1 MKKAYFLLQ
10 FTIVLFLLLLSFQT
24 YLATALSSVNET
36 DKLALLA
43 IKGRITQDIHGIMN
57 SWNESLHFCDWMGV
71 TCSRRRKGRVTLL
84 SLERRG
90 LIGSIPPQIG
100 NLSFLRGI
108 NLAENIF
115 QGKIPQEIGHLSR
128 LRFLNLSNNALQGE
142 IPGNLS
148 FCSNLEVLNVSHNM
162 LVGKIPNSWETLG
175 MKRLNTLF
183 LNSNELTGTIPKWL
197 GNASSLVQLS
207 LRRNKLHGSI
217 PGELEKLLN
226 LSILGVGENNLSGVI
241 PLAIYNLSSLIFLS
255 LVVNQL
261 LHGQIPNDIGLT
273 LPNLQRI
280 FCGSNYFTGRLPISL
295 SNASQLK
302 EIGFEFN
309 NFSGPVPPNL
319 GRLNA
324 LEWLTLEGNQLEN
337 MEGDD
342 FSFLASLTNCSKLSV
357 LDFGP
362 NHFKG
367 HLPTSI
373 ANLSSRLHFLSIEN
387 NQISGRLPDGIG
399 NLIGLTSLSFYEN
412 FLTGEI
418 PNSIGRLKK
427 LYRLGSSNN
436 QLSGTI
442 PSSIGNLTQLVYL
455 HLEGNNLKGEIPLT
469 LENCRN
475 LSDVNLSYNNVTG
488 SIPKEVITSSII
500 YLDFSRNFLSGLLP
514 LELGNM
520 TNLISLVLSH
530 NRLSGELPSTLGNCF
545 MMEDLY
551 MQGNLLT
558 GNIPSTFSA
567 LKSLKNLDLS
577 TNNLSGQIPKYFQN
591 FTLLHYL
598 NLSFNEFEGEVPYE
612 GVFGNA
618 SAVSVVGNRHLC
630 GGIQKLELPPCKVQ
644 ASLKKNKWS
653 HNLKIVIPI
662 VSCSILLAVLLFL
675 IFFTWARRSKRKASS
690 MLQIQELFPKISF
703 AKLSQA
709 TNDFSSANLIGEG
722 SFGSVYKGIMG
733 ENGMLVAVKVLNLKQ
748 KGASKSFVAEC
759 EAMRNIRHRNLIK
772 VLTVCSSI
780 DFKGVDFK
788 AIVYE
793 FMQNGNL
800 DEWLHSNEVQ
810 VGVQNFSFIKRLNV
824 VIEVAHAIEY
834 LHYHCQP
841 AIVHGDLKPSNIL
854 LDHEMVAHVG
864 DFGLARFLISSKKT
878 SSLGTIGTIGYVA
891 PEYGMGGKAS
901 TAGDVFSFGILLL
914 EMITGKRPTDAL
926 FKDGLNLHQ
935 FAKLALP
942 ERVMDIVDASLL
954 QELRSTDENVG
965 DARRNRRERRVSIK
979 EILITSARIGV
990 LCSMDSPNDRMEMKD
1005 VVAELCIIRDKFVG
1019 NHS

>member
-1 MKKAYFLLQ
+1 
-10 FTIVLFLLLLSFQT
+10 
-24 YLATALSSVNET
+24 
-36 DKLALLA
+36 
-43 IKGRITQDIHGIMN
+43 MN

-71 TCSRRRKGRVTLL
+71 TCSRRHKGRVTLL
-84 SLERRG
+84 SLESCG
-90 LIGSIPPQIG
+90 LFGSIPPQIG

-108 NLAENIF
+108 NLADNNF
-115 QGKIPQEIGHLSR
+115 QREIPQEIGRLIR
-128 LRFLNLSNNALQGE
+128 LRFLNLSSNALQGE

-148 FCSNLEVLNVSHNM
+148 FCSNIEVLNVSHNL
-162 LVGKIPNSWETLG
+162 LVGKIPNSLETLG
-175 MKRLNTLF
+175 MNRLNTFF
-183 LNSNELTGTIPKWL
+183 LEYNKLTGTIPKWL

-207 LRRNKLHGSI
+207 LRSNILHGYI
-217 PGELEKLLN
+217 PGELGKLLN
-226 LSILGVGENNLSGVI
+226 LSYLGVSENNLSGIV
-241 PLAIYNLSSLIFLS
+241 PPAIYNLSSLIFLS
-255 LVVNQL
+255 IGFNPI
-261 LHGQIPNDIGLT
+261 HGKIPNDIGLT
-273 LPNLQRI
+273 LPNLQ
-280 FCGSNYFTGRLPISL
+280 FFSCGDTYFTGRLPVSL

-302 EIGFEFN
+302 IIGFDFN
-309 NFSGPVPPNL
+309 YFNGPVPPNL
-319 GRLNA
+319 GRLSA
-324 LEWLTLEGNQLEN
+324 LELLSLGDNQLEN
-337 MEGDD
+337 IEGDD
-342 FSFLASLTNCSKLSV
+342 FSFIASLTNCSKLSI
-357 LDFGP
+357 LDLGS
-362 NHFKG
+362 NRFKG
-367 HLPTSI
+367 HWPTSI
-373 ANLSSRLHFLSIEN
+373 VNLSSRLEYLFINE
-387 NQISGRLPDGIG
+387 NQISGRVPDGIG
-399 NLIGLTSLSFYEN
+399 NLIGLTWLALQHN

-418 PNSIGRLKK
+418 PNSIGRLEK
-427 LYRLGSSNN
+427 LNDLWSSYN
-436 QLSGTI
+436 QFSGAI
-442 PSSIGNLTQLVYL
+442 PSSIGNLTQLLYL
-455 HLEGNNLKGEIPLT
+455 NLGGNNLKGEIPLT
-469 LENCRN
+469 LGNCRN
-475 LSDVNLSYNNVTG
+475 LLEVKLFHNSITG
-488 SIPKEVITSSII
+488 SIPKEVITSTITL
-500 YLDFSRNFLSGLLP
+500 LDFSGNFLFGLLP

-520 TNLISLVLSH
+520 TNLISLFLSH
-530 NRLSGELPSTLGNCF
+530 NRLSGEIPSTLGNCP
-545 MMEDLY
+545 MMEDLH
-551 MQGNLLT
+551 MQDNLLT
-558 GNIPSTFSA
+558 GSIPSTFSA

-591 FTLLHYL
+591 LTLLHYL

-662 VSCSILLAVLLFL
+662 VSCSILLAVLLSL

-690 MLQIQELFPKISF
+690 MLQTQETFPKISF
-703 AKLSQA
+703 AELSQA

-800 DEWLHSNEVQ
+800 DEWLHSNDVQ

-891 PEYGMGGKAS
+891 PEYGMGVKAS
-901 TAGDVFSFGILLL
+901 MAGDVFSFGILLL
-914 EMITGKRPTDAL
+914 EMITGKRPTDAI

-935 FAKLALP
+935 FTKLALP

-954 QELRSTDENVG
+954 QELRSTDENIG
-965 DARRNRRERRVSIK
+965 DTRRNRRERRVSIK
-979 EILITSARIGV
+979 EILITFARIGV

-1005 VVAELCIIRDKFVG
+1005 VVAELCIIRDKFLG
-1019 NHS
+1019 NRS

>member
-1 MKKAYFLLQ
+1 MKKEYFLLQ
-10 FTIVLFLLLLSFQT
+10 FSTVLSLLLISFQT
-24 YLATALSSVNET
+24 YPVTAFSSVNET

-57 SWNESLHFCDWMGV
+57 SWNESLHFCDWIGV
-71 TCSRRRKGRVTLL
+71 TCSRRHKGRVTLL

-148 FCSNLEVLNVSHNM
+148 FCLGLEVLNMSDNM
-162 LVGKIPNSWETLG
+162 LVGKIPNSLETLG
-175 MKRLNTLF
+175 MKRLNTLSVE
-183 LNSNELTGTIPKWL
+183 SNELTGTIPKWL

-207 LRRNKLHGSI
+207 LMSNRLHGSI
-217 PGELEKLLN
+217 PIQLRKLQN
-226 LSILGVGENNLSGVI
+226 LSFLGVSDNNLSGIV
-241 PLAIYNLSSLIFLS
+241 PPAIYNLSSLIFLH
-255 LVVNQL
+255 LGFNQF
-261 LHGQIPNDIGLT
+261 HGQIPNDIGLT
-273 LPNLQRI
+273 LPNLQAI
-280 FCGSNYFTGRLPISL
+280 FCGGNYFTGRLPISL

-309 NFSGPVPPNL
+309 NFNGPVPPNL
-319 GRLNA
+319 GRLND
-324 LEWLTLEGNQLEN
+324 LEWLTLNENQLKN

-373 ANLSSRLHFLSIEN
+373 ANLSRRLEFLSIES
-387 NQISGRLPDGIG
+387 NQISGRLPNGIG
-399 NLIGLTSLSFYEN
+399 NLIGLTSLIFDDN

-418 PNSIGRLKK
+418 PNSIGRLEK
-427 LYRLGSSNN
+427 LNKLRLFDN

-442 PSSIGNLTQLVYL
+442 PSSIGNLTQLLYL
-455 HLEGNNLKGEIPLT
+455 YLDGNNLEGEIPLN
-469 LENCRN
+469 LGNCRH
-475 LSDVNLSYNNVTG
+475 LLEVSLSYNNITG
-488 SIPKEVITSSII
+488 SIPKEVIASTII
-500 YLDFSRNFLSGLLP
+500 YLNFSGNFLSGLLP

-530 NRLSGELPSTLGNCF
+530 NRLSGEIPSTLGNCP
-545 MMEDLY
+545 MMEDLH
-551 MQGNLLT
+551 MQDNLLT
-558 GNIPSTFSA
+558 GSIPSTFSA

-577 TNNLSGQIPKYFQN
+577 TNNFSGKIPKYFQN
-591 FTLLHYL
+591 LTLLHYL

-612 GVFGNA
+612 GAFGNA

-630 GGIQKLELPPCKVQ
+630 GGIQKLGLPPCKVQ

-662 VSCSILLAVLLFL
+662 VSCSIFLAVLLFL
-675 IFFTWARRSKRKASS
+675 IFFTWARRSKRKVSS
-690 MLQIQELFPKISF
+690 MLQTQEPFPKISF
-703 AKLSQA
+703 AELSQA
-709 TNDFSSANLIGEG
+709 TNDFSSSNLIGEG
-722 SFGSVYKGIMG
+722 SFGSVYKGIMD

-810 VGVQNFSFIKRLNV
+810 VGVQNFNFIKRLNI
-824 VIEVAHAIEY
+824 VIEVAQAIEY
-834 LHYHCQP
+834 LHYHCQTS
-841 AIVHGDLKPSNIL
+841 IVHGDLKPSNIL

-878 SSLGTIGTIGYVA
+878 SSLGIKGTIGYVA
-891 PEYGMGGKAS
+891 PEYGMGRKAS
-901 TAGDVFSFGILLL
+901 MVGDVFSFGILLL
-914 EMITGKRPTDAL
+914 EMITGRRPTDAI

-942 ERVMDIVDASLL
+942 ERAMDIVDPSLL

-979 EILITSARIGV
+979 EILITFARIGV
-990 LCSMDSPNDRMEMKD
+990 LCSMNSPNDRMEMND
-1005 VVAELCIIRDKFVG
+1005 VVAELCIIRDKFLG
-1019 NHS
+1019 NHL

>member
-1 MKKAYFLLQ
+1 MKKAYFLLN
-10 FTIVLFLLLLSFQT
+10 FSIVLFLLLLSFQT
-24 YLATALSSVNET
+24 YPATVLSSVNET

-57 SWNESLHFCDWMGV
+57 SWNESLHFCDWIGV
-71 TCSRRRKGRVTLL
+71 TCSRRHKGRVTLL

-90 LIGSIPPQIG
+90 LFGSIPPQIG

-115 QGKIPQEIGHLSR
+115 QGQIPQELDRLSR

-148 FCSNLEVLNVSHNM
+148 FCSNLEVLNVSYNM
-162 LVGKIPNSWETLG
+162 LVGKIPNSLETLG
-175 MKRLNTLF
+175 MKRLNTLSVE
-183 LNSNELTGTIPKWL
+183 SNKLTGTIPKWL

-207 LRRNKLHGSI
+207 LMTNGLHGSI
-217 PGELEKLLN
+217 PGELGKLQN
-226 LSILGVGENNLSGVI
+226 LSYLGVSANNFSGII
-241 PLAIYNLSSLIFLS
+241 PPAIYNISSLIFLRFS
-255 LVVNQL
+255 HNQF
-261 LHGQIPNDIGLT
+261 HGKIPNDIGLT
-273 LPNLQRI
+273 LPNLQVI
-280 FCGSNYFTGRLPISL
+280 FCGGNYFTGPLPVSL

-302 EIGFEFN
+302 MIGFQFN

-319 GRLNA
+319 GRLSA
-324 LEWLTLEGNQLEN
+324 LERLALAKNQLEN
-337 MEGDD
+337 IEGDD
-342 FSFLASLTNCSKLSV
+342 FSFIASLTNCSKLSI
-357 LDFGP
+357 LDLGF
-362 NHFKG
+362 NQFKG
-367 HLPTSI
+367 HWPTSI
-373 ANLSSRLHFLSIEN
+373 VNLSSRLGFLSILM

-399 NLIGLTSLSFYEN
+399 NLIGLTSLNLKQN

-418 PNSIGRLKK
+418 PNSIGRLE
-427 LYRLGSSNN
+427 RLNELWSSDN

-442 PSSIGNLTQLVYL
+442 PSPIGNLTQLLYL
-455 HLEGNNLKGEIPLT
+455 GLDGNNLEGEIPLN
-469 LENCRN
+469 LGNCRH
-475 LSDVNLSYNNVTG
+475 LLQVNLAYNNITG
-488 SIPKEVITSSII
+488 SIPKEVITSTITF
-500 YLDFSRNFLSGLLP
+500 LDFSGNILFGLLP

-520 TNLISLVLSH
+520 TNLISLFLSH
-530 NRLSGELPSTLGNCF
+530 NKLSGEIPSTLGNCP
-545 MMEDLY
+545 MMEDLF
-551 MQGNLLT
+551 MQDNLLT
-558 GNIPSTFSA
+558 GSIPSTFSA
-567 LKSLKNLDLS
+567 LKSLQNLDLS

-591 FTLLHYL
+591 LTLLHYL

-618 SAVSVVGNRHLC
+618 SAVSVVGNQHLC
-630 GGIQKLELPPCKVQ
+630 GGIQKLRLPPCKVQ

-662 VSCSILLAVLLFL
+662 VSCSILLAMLLIL
-675 IFFTWARRSKRKASS
+675 IFFTWARRSKRKAFS
-690 MLQIQELFPKISF
+690 MLQTQEPFPKISY
-703 AKLSQA
+703 AELSQA

-810 VGVQNFSFIKRLNV
+810 VGVQNFSFIGRLKV

-901 TAGDVFSFGILLL
+901 MAGDVFSFGILLL
-914 EMITGKRPTDAL
+914 EMITGKRPTDAI

-942 ERVMDIVDASLL
+942 EHVMDIVDPSLL
-954 QELRSTDENVG
+954 QEIRSTDENIQ
-965 DARRNRRERRVSIK
+965 DARRNRRERRVNIK
-979 EILITSARIGV
+979 EILITFVRIGV
-990 LCSMDSPNDRMEMKD
+990 LCSMNSPSDRMEMKD
-1005 VVAELCIIRDKFVG
+1005 VVVELCIIRDKFLG

>member
-10 FTIVLFLLLLSFQT
+10 FSIVLFLLLLSFQAYPT
-24 YLATALSSVNET
+24 TALSSVNET

-57 SWNESLHFCDWMGV
+57 SWNESFHFCDWIGV
-71 TCSRRRKGRVTLL
+71 TCSRRHKGRVTLL

-108 NLAENIF
+108 NLAENSF
-115 QGKIPQEIGHLSR
+115 QGEIPQEIGHLSR

-148 FCSNLEVLNVSHNM
+148 FCSGLAVLNMSNNM
-162 LVGKIPNSWETLG
+162 LVGKIPNSLETLG
-175 MKRLNTLF
+175 MKKLNTLF
-183 LNSNELTGTIPKWL
+183 LNSNELIGTIPKWL
-197 GNASSLVQLS
+197 GNASSLAQLS
-207 LRRNKLHGSI
+207 LISNRLHGSI
-217 PGELEKLLN
+217 PVQLVKLQN
-226 LSILGVGENNLSGVI
+226 LSYLGVSSNYLSGIV
-241 PLAIYNLSSLIFLS
+241 PPAIYNLSSLIFLH
-255 LVVNQL
+255 LAHNQF
-261 LHGQIPNDIGLT
+261 HGQIPNDIGLT
-273 LPNLQRI
+273 LPNLQDI
-280 FCGSNYFTGRLPISL
+280 VCGGNYFTGQLPVSL
-295 SNASQLK
+295 LNASQLK
-302 EIGFEFN
+302 EIAFEFN
-309 NFSGPVPPNL
+309 SFSGPVPPNL
-319 GRLNA
+319 GRLNE
-324 LEWLTLEGNQLEN
+324 LEVLLLERNQLEN

-342 FSFLASLTNCSKLSV
+342 FSFLASLTNCSKLSD
-357 LDFGP
+357 LEFSR

-373 ANLSSRLHFLSIEN
+373 ANLSSRLKFLSIHN

-399 NLIGLTSLSFYEN
+399 NLIGLTSLSLGEN

-418 PNSIGRLKK
+418 PNSIGRLEK
-427 LYRLGSSNN
+427 LNGLWSNDN

-442 PSSIGNLTQLVYL
+442 PSSIGNLTQLLYL
-455 HLEGNNLKGEIPLT
+455 YLDGNNLEGEIPLN
-469 LENCRN
+469 LGNCRH
-475 LSDVNLSYNNVTG
+475 LLVVNLSYNNITG
-488 SIPKEVITSSII
+488 SIPKEVITSTITL
-500 YLDFSRNFLSGLLP
+500 LDFARNFLLGLLP

-520 TNLISLVLSH
+520 TNLISLDLSN
-530 NRLSGELPSTLGNCF
+530 NRLSGEIPSTLGNCP
-545 MMEDLY
+545 MMEYLY
-551 MQGNLLT
+551 MQDNLFV
-558 GNIPSTFSA
+558 GSIPSSLSA
-567 LKSLKNLDLS
+567 LKSLHYLDLS
-577 TNNLSGQIPKYFQN
+577 RNNLSGQIPKYFQN
-591 FTLLHYL
+591 LTLLHYL

-618 SAVSVVGNRHLC
+618 SAVSVVGNQHLC
-630 GGIQKLELPPCKVQ
+630 GGIQKLRFPPCKVQ
-644 ASLKKNKWS
+644 TSLKKNKWS

-675 IFFTWARRSKRKASS
+675 IFFTWTRTSKRKASS
-690 MLQIQELFPKISF
+690 MLQTQEPFPKISF
-703 AKLSQA
+703 AELSQA
-709 TNDFSSANLIGEG
+709 TNDFSSANLIGKG

-733 ENGMLVAVKVLNLKQ
+733 ENGMLVAVKVLNLEQ

-800 DEWLHSNEVQ
+800 DEWLHSNEVH
-810 VGVQNFSFIKRLNV
+810 VGVRNFSFIKRLNV

-878 SSLGTIGTIGYVA
+878 ISLGTIGTIGYVA

-901 TAGDVFSFGILLL
+901 MAGDVFSFGILLL
-914 EMITGKRPTDAL
+914 EMITGKRPTDAI

-942 ERVMDIVDASLL
+942 ERVMDIVDPSLL
-954 QELRSTDENVG
+954 QELRSTNENVG
-965 DARRNRRERRVSIK
+965 DARRNKRERRVSIK
-979 EILITSARIGV
+979 EILITFSRIGI
-990 LCSMDSPNDRMEMKD
+990 LCSMNSSNDRMEMND
-1005 VVAELCIIRDKFVG
+1005 VVAELCIIRDKFLG

>member
-10 FTIVLFLLLLSFQT
+10 FSTVLSLLLLSFQT
-24 YLATALSSVNET
+24 YPATALSSTNET

-43 IKGRITQDIHGIMN
+43 IKGRITQDINGIMN
-57 SWNESLHFCDWMGV
+57 SWNESLHLCDWMGV
-71 TCSRRRKGRVTLL
+71 TCSRRHKGRVTLL

-108 NLAENIF
+108 NLAENSF

-128 LRFLNLSNNALQGE
+128 LRFLNLSVNALQGE

-148 FCSNLEVLNVSHNM
+148 FCLGLEVLNVSYNM
-162 LVGKIPNSWETLG
+162 LVGKIPNSLETLG

-183 LNSNELTGTIPKWL
+183 LDSNKLTGTIPKWL

-207 LRRNKLHGSI
+207 LRSNRLHGSI
-217 PGELEKLLN
+217 PGELGKLLN
-226 LSILGVGENNLSGVI
+226 LSILRVSGNNLSGVV
-241 PLAIYNLSSLIFLS
+241 PLAIYNLSSLIILS
-255 LVVNQL
+255 LAVNQL
-261 LHGQIPNDIGLT
+261 DGQIPNHIGLT
-273 LPNLQRI
+273 LPNLQVI
-280 FCGSNYFTGRLPISL
+280 FCGGNYFTGRLPVSF

-302 EIGFEFN
+302 RIGFEFN
-309 NFSGPVPPNL
+309 NFNGPVPPNL

-324 LEWLTLEGNQLEN
+324 LERLTLERNQLEN
-337 MEGDD
+337 VEGDD
-342 FSFLASLTNCSKLSV
+342 FSFLASLTNCSKLSI

-373 ANLSSRLHFLSIEN
+373 ANLSSRLEFLSIED
-387 NQISGRLPDGIG
+387 NQISGRLPNGIG
-399 NLIGLTSLSFYEN
+399 NLIGLTSLVFFRN

-418 PNSIGRLKK
+418 PNSIGRLEK
-427 LYRLGSSNN
+427 LSRLWSYDN

-442 PSSIGNLTQLVYL
+442 PSSIGNLTQLLYL
-455 HLEGNNLKGEIPLT
+455 ALDGNNLEGEIPLN
-469 LENCRN
+469 LGNCRH
-475 LSDVNLSYNNVTG
+475 LLEVNLSHNNITG
-488 SIPKEVITSSII
+488 SIPKEVITSTITF
-500 YLDFSRNFLSGLLP
+500 LDFSGNILFGLLP

-520 TNLISLVLSH
+520 TNLIGLFLSY
-530 NRLSGELPSTLGNCF
+530 NRLSGEIPSTLGNCP

-551 MQGNLLT
+551 MQDNLLT
-558 GNIPSTFSA
+558 GSIPSTFSA
-567 LKSLKNLDLS
+567 LKSLQNLDLS
-577 TNNLSGQIPKYFQN
+577 TNNLSRQIPKYFQN
-591 FTLLHYL
+591 LTLLQYL

-618 SAVSVVGNRHLC
+618 SAVSVVGNQHLC
-630 GGIQKLELPPCKVQ
+630 GGIQKLGLPPCKVQ
-644 ASLKKNKWS
+644 AGLKKNKWS
-653 HNLKIVIPI
+653 HNLKIVISI
-662 VSCSILLAVLLFL
+662 VSCSILLAMLLFL
-675 IFFTWARRSKRKASS
+675 IFFYLARRSKRKASS
-690 MLQIQELFPKISF
+690 MLQTQEPFPKISF
-703 AKLSQA
+703 AELSQA

-810 VGVQNFSFIKRLNV
+810 VGVRNFSFIKRLNV

-841 AIVHGDLKPSNIL
+841 TIVHGDLKPSNIL
-854 LDHEMVAHVG
+854 LDHEIVAHVG
-864 DFGLARFLISSKKT
+864 DFGLARFLTSSKKT
-878 SSLGTIGTIGYVA
+878 SSLGTIGTIGYIA
-891 PEYGMGGKAS
+891 PEYGTGRKAS
-901 TAGDVFSFGILLL
+901 MAGDVFSFGILLL
-914 EMITGKRPTDAL
+914 EMITGKRPTDAI
-926 FKDGLNLHQ
+926 FKDDLNLHQ

-942 ERVMDIVDASLL
+942 ERVMDIVDPSLL

-965 DARRNRRERRVSIK
+965 DARRNKRERRVSIK
-979 EILITSARIGV
+979 EILITFARIGV
-990 LCSMDSPNDRMEMKD
+990 LCSMNSPSDRMEMKD
-1005 VVAELCIIRDKFVG
+1005 VVVELCIIRDKFLG

>member
-1 MKKAYFLLQ
+1 
-10 FTIVLFLLLLSFQT
+10 
-24 YLATALSSVNET
+24 
-36 DKLALLA
+36 
-43 IKGRITQDIHGIMN
+43 MN
-57 SWNESLHFCDWMGV
+57 SWNESLHFCDWIGI
-71 TCSRRRKGRVTLL
+71 TCSRRHKGRVTLL

-108 NLAENIF
+108 NLADNNF

-148 FCSNLEVLNVSHNM
+148 FCLGLQVLNLSTNM
-162 LVGKIPNSWETLG
+162 LVGKIPNSLETLG
-175 MKRLNTLF
+175 MKKLNTLF
-183 LNSNELTGTIPKWL
+183 LERNELTGTIPEWL
-197 GNASSLVQLS
+197 GNASSLVRLS
-207 LRRNKLHGSI
+207 LISNRLHGSI
-217 PGELEKLLN
+217 PVQLGKLQN
-226 LSILGVGENNLSGVI
+226 LSYLGVSGNNLSGII
-241 PLAIYNLSSLIFLS
+241 PPVIYNLSSLIFLRLS
-255 LVVNQL
+255 FNQF
-261 LHGQIPNDIGLT
+261 HGQIPNDIGLT
-273 LPNLQRI
+273 LPNLQV
-280 FCGSNYFTGRLPISL
+280 FVCGGNYFTGRLPVSL
-295 SNASQLK
+295 SNASQLTK
-302 EIGFEFN
+302 LGFEFN
-309 NFSGPVPPNL
+309 NFNGLVPPNL

-324 LEWLTLEGNQLEN
+324 LEMVLLEGNQLEN
-337 MEGDD
+337 IEGDD
-342 FSFLASLTNCSKLSV
+342 FSFIASLTNCSKLFL
-357 LDFGP
+357 LDLSA
-362 NHFKG
+362 NNFKG

-373 ANLSSRLHFLSIEN
+373 ANLSSRLYALSIRE

-399 NLIGLTSLSFYEN
+399 NLIGLTILFLDEN

-418 PNSIGRLKK
+418 PNSIGRLEK
-427 LYRLGSSNN
+427 LSTLLSPNN

-442 PSSIGNLTQLVYL
+442 PSSIGNLTQLL
-455 HLEGNNLKGEIPLT
+455 SLRLDGNNLEGEIPLN
-469 LENCRN
+469 LGNCRH
-475 LSDVNLSYNNVTG
+475 LLEVNLSYNNIIG
-488 SIPKEVITSSII
+488 SIPKEVITSTII
-500 YLDFSRNFLSGLLP
+500 SLDFSSNFLSGLLP

-520 TNLISLVLSH
+520 TNLISLFLSH
-530 NRLSGELPSTLGNCF
+530 NRLSREIPSTLGNCP
-545 MMEDLY
+545 MMEDLH
-551 MQGNLLT
+551 MQDNLFT
-558 GNIPSTFSA
+558 GSIPSTFSA

-591 FTLLHYL
+591 LTLLHYL

-618 SAVSVVGNRHLC
+618 SAVSVVGNQHLC
-630 GGIQKLELPPCKVQ
+630 GGIQKLGLPPCKFQ
-644 ASLKKNKWS
+644 AGLKKNKWS

-675 IFFTWARRSKRKASS
+675 IFFTWARRSKRKVPS
-690 MLQIQELFPKISF
+690 MLQTQEPFPKISF
-703 AKLSQA
+703 AELSQA

-722 SFGSVYKGIMG
+722 SFGSVYKGIVG

-780 DFKGVDFK
+780 DFKRVDFK

-810 VGVQNFSFIKRLNV
+810 EGVRNFSFIKRLNV

-841 AIVHGDLKPSNIL
+841 TIVHGDLKPSNIL

-901 TAGDVFSFGILLL
+901 MAGDVFSFGILLL
-914 EMITGKRPTDAL
+914 EMITGKRPTDAI

-942 ERVMDIVDASLL
+942 ECVMDIVDPSLL

-979 EILITSARIGV
+979 EILITFARIGV
-990 LCSMDSPNDRMEMKD
+990 LCSMDSPNDRMEIKD
-1005 VVAELCIIRDKFVG
+1005 VVAELCIIRDKFLG

>member
-24 YLATALSSVNET
+24 YPATALSFVNET

-43 IKGRITQDIHGIMN
+43 IKGRSTQDIHGIMK

-71 TCSRRRKGRVTLL
+71 TCSRRHKGRVTLL
-84 SLERRG
+84 SLEKHG
-90 LIGSIPPQIG
+90 LIGSIPSQIG

-108 NLAENIF
+108 NLAENLF
-115 QGKIPQEIGHLSR
+115 QGWIPQELGLLSQ

-148 FCSNLEVLNVSHNM
+148 FCSNLEVLNVSYNM
-162 LVGKIPNSWETLG
+162 LVGKIPNSLETLG
-175 MKRLNTLF
+175 MKRLNTFF
-183 LNSNELTGTIPKWL
+183 LESNKLTGTIPKWL

-207 LRRNKLHGSI
+207 LKSNRLHGSI

-226 LSILGVGENNLSGVI
+226 LAILRVSINKLSGVV
-241 PLAIYNLSSLIFLS
+241 PPAIYNLSSLIILG
-255 LVVNQL
+255 LAVNQ

-273 LPNLQRI
+273 LPNLQL
-280 FCGSNYFTGRLPISL
+280 FACGNNYFTGQLPISL

-302 EIGFEFN
+302 RIGFEIN
-309 NFSGPVPPNL
+309 NLNGPVPPNL
-319 GRLNA
+319 GRLSA
-324 LEWLTLEGNQLEN
+324 LEGLALDDNQLEN
-337 MEGDD
+337 IEGDN
-342 FSFLASLTNCSKLSV
+342 FSFIASLTNCSKLSI
-357 LDFGP
+357 LDLGV

-367 HLPTSI
+367 HWPTSI
-373 ANLSSRLHFLSIEN
+373 VNLSSKLEYLLIYG
-387 NQISGRLPDGIG
+387 NQI
-399 NLIGLTSLSFYEN
+399 
-412 FLTGEI
+412 TGEI
-418 PNSIGRLKK
+418 PNSIGRLEK
-427 LYRLGSSNN
+427 LNKLLSSDN
-436 QLSGTI
+436 QLLGTI
-442 PSSIGNLTQLVYL
+442 PSSIGNLTQLLYL
-455 HLEGNNLKGEIPLT
+455 HLDGNNLDGEIPLN
-469 LENCRN
+469 LGNCRQ
-475 LSDVNLSYNNVTG
+475 LLEVSLSYNNITG
-488 SIPKEVITSSII
+488 PIPKEVITSTII
-500 YLDFSRNFLSGLLP
+500 DLDFSRNFLLGLLP

-520 TNLISLVLSH
+520 TNLVYLDLSH
-530 NRLSGELPSTLGNCF
+530 NRLSGEIPSTLGNCP
-545 MMEDLY
+545 MMENLY
-551 MQGNLLT
+551 MQDNLFM
-558 GNIPSTFSA
+558 GSIPSSFDA
-567 LKSLKNLDLS
+567 LKSLQNLDLS
-577 TNNLSGQIPKYFQN
+577 RNNLSGQIPNYFQN
-591 FTLLHYL
+591 LTLLHYL
-598 NLSFNEFEGEVPYE
+598 NLSFNEFEGKVPYE

-618 SAVSVVGNRHLC
+618 SAVSVVGNQRLC
-630 GGIQKLELPPCKVQ
+630 GGIQKLGFPPCKVRG
-644 ASLKKNKWS
+644 LKKNKWS
-653 HNLKIVIPI
+653 HNLKIMIPV
-662 VSCSILLAVLLFL
+662 VSCSILLAVFLFL
-675 IFFTWARRSKRKASS
+675 IFLTWARRSKRKASS
-690 MLQIQELFPKISF
+690 MLQTQELFPKISY
-703 AKLSQA
+703 AELSQA

-733 ENGMLVAVKVLNLKQ
+733 EHGMLVVVKVLNLKQ

-780 DFKGVDFK
+780 DFKGVNFK

-800 DEWLHSNEVQ
+800 EEWLHSNEVQ
-810 VGVQNFSFIKRLNV
+810 VGVQNFGFMKRLNV

-864 DFGLARFLISSKKT
+864 DFGLARFLISSEKT
-878 SSLGTIGTIGYVA
+878 SSLGIKGTIGYVA

-901 TAGDVFSFGILLL
+901 MAGDVFSFGILLL
-914 EMITGKRPTDAL
+914 EMITGKRPTDAI

-942 ERVMDIVDASLL
+942 ERVMDIVDPSLL
-954 QELRSTDENVG
+954 QELQSTDENVG

-979 EILITSARIGV
+979 EILITFARIGV
-990 LCSMDSPNDRMEMKD
+990 LCSMDSPNNRMEMED
-1005 VVAELCIIRDKFVG
+1005 VVAELCIIRDKFLR

>member
-10 FTIVLFLLLLSFQT
+10 FSIVLFLLLISFQT
-24 YLATALSSVNET
+24 YPATSLSSVNET
-36 DKLALLA
+36 NKLALLT

-71 TCSRRRKGRVTLL
+71 TCSRRHKGRVTLL
-84 SLERRG
+84 SLEKHG

-115 QGKIPQEIGHLSR
+115 QGQIPQELGRLSR

-162 LVGKIPNSWETLG
+162 LVGKIPNSLETLG

-183 LNSNELTGTIPKWL
+183 LESNQLIGTIPKWL
-197 GNASSLVQLS
+197 GNASSLVQLT
-207 LRRNKLHGSI
+207 LRSNILHGNI
-217 PGELEKLLN
+217 PGELGKLLN
-226 LSILGVGENNLSGVI
+226 LSILIVSANNLSGVV
-241 PLAIYNLSSLIFLS
+241 PPTIYNLSSLTS
-255 LVVNQL
+255 LRIAVNQ

-273 LPNLQRI
+273 LPNLQDI
-280 FCGSNYFTGRLPISL
+280 ICGTNYFTGQLPVSL

-302 EIGFEFN
+302 KIGFEAN
-309 NFSGPVPPNL
+309 NFSGPMPPNL
-319 GRLNA
+319 GRLSA
-324 LEWLTLEGNQLEN
+324 LERLTLDGNQLEN
-337 MEGDD
+337 IEGDD
-342 FSFLASLTNCSKLSV
+342 YSFIASLTNCSKLSM
-357 LDFGP
+357 LELSTNRFQ
-362 NHFKG
+362 G

-373 ANLSSRLHFLSIEN
+373 ANLSSRLEILSIQD

-399 NLIGLTSLSFYEN
+399 NLIGLTSMLFNEN

-418 PNSIGRLKK
+418 PNSIGRLEK
-427 LYRLGSSNN
+427 LKRLSSSDNE
-436 QLSGTI
+436 LLGTI
-442 PSSIGNLTQLVYL
+442 PYSIGNLTQLLYL
-455 HLEGNNLKGEIPLT
+455 HLDGNNLEGEIPLN
-469 LENCRN
+469 LANCRH
-475 LSDVNLSYNNVTG
+475 LLEVNLSHNNITS
-488 SIPKEVITSSII
+488 SIPKEVITSTITF
-500 YLDFSRNFLSGLLP
+500 LDFSGNFLFGLLP
-514 LELGNM
+514 LELGNI
-520 TNLISLVLSH
+520 TNLISLFLSH
-530 NRLSGELPSTLGNCF
+530 NRLFGEIPSTLGNCP
-545 MMEDLY
+545 MMEDLH
-551 MQGNLLT
+551 MQDNLLT
-558 GNIPSTFSA
+558 GSIPSTFSA

-591 FTLLHYL
+591 LTLVLYL

-618 SAVSVVGNRHLC
+618 SAVSVVGNQHLC
-630 GGIQKLELPPCKVQ
+630 GGIQKLGLPPCKVQ

-690 MLQIQELFPKISF
+690 MLQTQEPFPKISF
-703 AKLSQA
+703 AELSQA
-709 TNDFSSANLIGEG
+709 TNDFSSANLIGKG

-810 VGVQNFSFIKRLNV
+810 VGVRNFSFIKRLNV

-901 TAGDVFSFGILLL
+901 MAGDVFSFGILLL
-914 EMITGKRPTDAL
+914 EMITGKRPTDAI

-942 ERVMDIVDASLL
+942 ERVMDIVDPSLL

-979 EILITSARIGV
+979 EILITFARIGV

-1005 VVAELCIIRDKFVG
+1005 VVAELCIIRDKFLG

>member
-1 MKKAYFLLQ
+1 MKKACFLLQ

-24 YLATALSSVNET
+24 YPATALSSVNET

-43 IKGRITQDIHGIMN
+43 IKDRITQDIHGVMS
-57 SWNESLHFCDWMGV
+57 SWNKSLHFCDWMGV
-71 TCSRRRKGRVTLL
+71 TCSRRHKGRVTLL

-115 QGKIPQEIGHLSR
+115 QGQIPQELGRLSR

-142 IPGNLS
+142 IPGNVS
-148 FCSNLEVLNVSHNM
+148 FCSTLEVLNVSDNM
-162 LVGKIPNSWETLG
+162 LVGKIPNSLETLG

-183 LNSNELTGTIPKWL
+183 LESNQLTGTIPKWL

-207 LRRNKLHGSI
+207 LGSNRLHGSI
-217 PGELEKLLN
+217 PAELGKLLN
-226 LSILGVGENNLSGVI
+226 LLILIVGINNLSGVV
-241 PLAIYNLSSLIFLS
+241 PPAIYNLSSLIKLS
-255 LVVNQL
+255 LAYNQF
-261 LHGQIPNDIGLT
+261 HGQIPNDIGLT
-273 LPNLQRI
+273 LPNLQDI
-280 FCGSNYFTGRLPISL
+280 FCGGNYFTGRLPVSL

-302 EIGFEFN
+302 GIGFEFN
-309 NFSGPVPPNL
+309 NFNGPVPPNL

-324 LEWLTLEGNQLEN
+324 LESLILAVNQLEN
-337 MEGDD
+337 MEGND
-342 FSFLASLTNCSKLSV
+342 FSFLASLTNCSKLSE
-357 LDFGP
+357 LGFGE

-373 ANLSSRLHFLSIEN
+373 ANLSSRLKYLSIED

-399 NLIGLTSLSFYEN
+399 NLIGLTSLFFGEN

-418 PNSIGRLKK
+418 PNSIGRLEK
-427 LYRLGSSNN
+427 LNKLWSPNN

-442 PSSIGNLTQLVYL
+442 PSSIGNLTQLRHL
-455 HLEGNNLKGEIPLT
+455 HLEGNNLKGEIPLN

-475 LSDVNLSYNNVTG
+475 LFEVNLSYNNITG
-488 SIPKEVITSSII
+488 SIPKEVITSTII
-500 YLDFSRNFLSGLLP
+500 FLDFSGNFLFGLLP

-520 TNLISLVLSH
+520 TNLISLFLSH
-530 NRLSGELPSTLGNCF
+530 NRLSGEIPSTLGNCP
-545 MMEDLY
+545 MMEDLH
-551 MQGNLLT
+551 MQDNLLT
-558 GNIPSTFSA
+558 GSIPSTFSA

-591 FTLLHYL
+591 LTLLHYL
-598 NLSFNEFEGEVPYE
+598 NLSFNKFEGEVPYE

-618 SAVSVVGNRHLC
+618 SAVSVIGNRHLC
-630 GGIQKLELPPCKVQ
+630 GGIQKLGLPPCKVQ

-914 EMITGKRPTDAL
+914 EMITRKRPTDAL

-990 LCSMDSPNDRMEMKD
+990 LCSMHSPNDRMEMKD

>member
-24 YLATALSSVNET
+24 YPATALSSVNET

-71 TCSRRRKGRVTLL
+71 TCSRRHKGRVTLL
-84 SLERRG
+84 SLESCG

-115 QGKIPQEIGHLSR
+115 QGQIPQEIGRLSR
-128 LRFLNLSNNALQGE
+128 LRFLNLSTNALQGE

-148 FCSNLEVLNVSHNM
+148 FCSCLEVLNMSDNM
-162 LVGKIPNSWETLG
+162 LVGKIPNSLETLG

-183 LNSNELTGTIPKWL
+183 VESNELTGTIPKWL

-207 LRRNKLHGSI
+207 LMSNRLHGSI
-217 PGELEKLLN
+217 PIQLRKLQN
-226 LSILGVGENNLSGVI
+226 LSYLGVSDNKLSGIV
-241 PLAIYNLSSLIFLS
+241 PPTIYNLSSLIFLR
-255 LVVNQL
+255 LAYNQF
-261 LHGQIPNDIGLT
+261 HGKVPNDIGLT
-273 LPNLQRI
+273 LPNLQFI
-280 FCGSNYFTGRLPISL
+280 SCGGNYFIGRLPVSL
-295 SNASQLK
+295 SNASQLQK
-302 EIGFEFN
+302 ILFQSN
-309 NFSGPVPPNL
+309 NFSGPVPSNL
-319 GRLNA
+319 GRLSA
-324 LEWLTLEGNQLEN
+324 LEWLGLGDNQLEN
-337 MEGDD
+337 IEGDD
-342 FSFLASLTNCSKLSV
+342 FSFIASLTNCSKLSK
-357 LDFGP
+357 LDLGI
-362 NHFKG
+362 NRFKG
-367 HLPTSI
+367 HWPTSI
-373 ANLSSRLHFLSIEN
+373 VNLSSRLDYLSMEE
-387 NQISGRLPDGIG
+387 NQISGRVPDGIG
-399 NLIGLTSLSFYEN
+399 NLIGLAALGLDRN

-418 PNSIGRLKK
+418 PNNIGRLEK
-427 LYRLGSSNN
+427 LNKLWLSDN
-436 QLSGTI
+436 QISGTI
-442 PSSIGNLTQLVYL
+442 PPSIGNLTQLLYL
-455 HLEGNNLKGEIPLT
+455 HLEGNSLEGEIPLN
-469 LENCRN
+469 LGNCRN
-475 LSDVNLSYNNVTG
+475 LFEVNLSYNNITG
-488 SIPKEVITSSII
+488 SIPKEVITSTITF
-500 YLDFSRNFLSGLLP
+500 LDFSGNFLFGLLP

-520 TNLISLVLSH
+520 TNLISLFLSH
-530 NRLSGELPSTLGNCF
+530 NRLSGEIPSTLGNCP
-545 MMEDLY
+545 MMEDLH
-551 MQGNLLT
+551 MQDNLLT
-558 GNIPSTFSA
+558 DSIPSTFSA

-591 FTLLHYL
+591 LTLLYYL

-662 VSCSILLAVLLFL
+662 VSCLILLAVLLFL
-675 IFFTWARRSKRKASS
+675 IFFTWARRSKRKVSS
-690 MLQIQELFPKISF
+690 MLQTQEPFPKISF
-703 AKLSQA
+703 AELSQA
-709 TNDFSSANLIGEG
+709 TNDFSSSNLIGEG

-759 EAMRNIRHRNLIK
+759 GAMRNIRHRNLIK

-810 VGVQNFSFIKRLNV
+810 VGVWNFSFIKRLNV

-891 PEYGMGGKAS
+891 PEYGMCGKAS
-901 TAGDVFSFGILLL
+901 MAGDVFSFGILLL
-914 EMITGKRPTDAL
+914 EMITGKRPIDAI

-942 ERVMDIVDASLL
+942 KRVMDIVDPSLL
-954 QELRSTDENVG
+954 QELQSMDENVG

-979 EILITSARIGV
+979 EILITFARIGV
-990 LCSMDSPNDRMEMKD
+990 LCSMDSPNDRMEMED
-1005 VVAELCIIRDKFVG
+1005 VVAELCIIRDKFLG
-1019 NHS
+1019 NRS

>member
-10 FTIVLFLLLLSFQT
+10 VSTVLSLLLLSFQT
-24 YLATALSSVNET
+24 YLATALFSANET

-43 IKGRITQDIHGIMN
+43 IKGQITQDIHGIMN

-71 TCSRRRKGRVTLL
+71 TCSRRHKGRVTLL

-90 LIGSIPPQIG
+90 LFGSIPPQIG

-108 NLAENIF
+108 NLAKNNF
-115 QGKIPQEIGHLSR
+115 QGKIPQEIGGLSR
-128 LRFLNLSNNALQGE
+128 LRFLDLNNNFLQGE

-148 FCSNLEVLNVSHNM
+148 FCSGLEVLNMSNNM
-162 LVGKIPNSWETLG
+162 LVGKIPNSLETLG
-175 MKRLNTLF
+175 MKRLKTLF
-183 LNSNELTGTIPKWL
+183 LESNKLTGTIPKWL

-207 LRRNKLHGSI
+207 LGSNRLHGSI
-217 PGELEKLLN
+217 PVQLGKLQN
-226 LSILGVGENNLSGVI
+226 LSYLGVSSNNLFGII
-241 PLAIYNLSSLIFLS
+241 PPAIYNLSSLIFLR
-255 LVVNQL
+255 LAYNQF
-261 LHGQIPNDIGLT
+261 HGKIPNDIGLT
-273 LPNLQRI
+273 LPNLQVI
-280 FCGSNYFTGRLPISL
+280 VCGGNHFTGPLPVSL
-295 SNASQLK
+295 SNASQLQT
-302 EIGFEFN
+302 IAFETN
-309 NFSGPVPPNL
+309 NFSGPVPLNL

-324 LEWLTLEGNQLEN
+324 LKTLFLGENQLEN
-337 MEGDD
+337 KEGDD
-342 FSFLASLTNCSKLSV
+342 FGLLASLTNCSKLGAMD
-357 LDFGP
+357 LGD
-362 NHFKG
+362 NRFKG

-373 ANLSSRLHFLSIEN
+373 ANLSSRLEILTIKK
-387 NQISGRLPDGIG
+387 NQISGRLPNGIG
-399 NLIGLTSLSFYEN
+399 NLTSLTYLNFGSN
-412 FLTGEI
+412 FLIGEI
-418 PNSIGRLKK
+418 PNSISQLEK
-427 LYRLGSSNN
+427 LNKLMLFDN

-442 PSSIGNLTQLVYL
+442 PSSIGNLTQLLYL
-455 HLEGNNLKGEIPLT
+455 RLDGNNLEGEIPLN
-469 LENCRN
+469 LANCRHLLEVD
-475 LSDVNLSYNNVTG
+475 LSHNNITG
-488 SIPKEVITSSII
+488 SIPKEVITSTITF
-500 YLDFSRNFLSGLLP
+500 LDISGNFLFGLLP

-520 TNLISLVLSH
+520 TNLISLFLAH
-530 NRLSGELPSTLGNCF
+530 NRLSGEIPSTLGNCP
-545 MMEDLY
+545 MMEDLH
-551 MQGNLLT
+551 MQDNLLT
-558 GNIPSTFSA
+558 GSIPSTFSA

-591 FTLLHYL
+591 LTLLHYL

-630 GGIQKLELPPCKVQ
+630 GGIQKLRLPPCKVQ
-644 ASLKKNKWS
+644 ASPKKNKWS

-662 VSCSILLAVLLFL
+662 VSCSILLAMLLFL
-675 IFFTWARRSKRKASS
+675 IFFTWARRSKKKASS
-690 MLQIQELFPKISF
+690 MLQTQEPFPKISF
-703 AKLSQA
+703 AELRRA

-854 LDHEMVAHVG
+854 LDHEMGAHVG

-891 PEYGMGGKAS
+891 PEYGMGEKAS
-901 TAGDVFSFGILLL
+901 MAGDVFSFGILLL
-914 EMITGKRPTDAL
+914 EMITGKRPTDAI

-942 ERVMDIVDASLL
+942 ERVMDIVDPSLL

-979 EILITSARIGV
+979 EILITFARIGV

-1005 VVAELCIIRDKFVG
+1005 VVAELCIIRDKFLG

>member
-24 YLATALSSVNET
+24 YPATALSSVNET

-43 IKGRITQDIHGIMN
+43 LKGRITQDIHGIMN
-57 SWNESLHFCDWMGV
+57 SWNESLHFCDWIGV
-71 TCSRRRKGRVTLL
+71 TCSHRHKGRVTLL

-115 QGKIPQEIGHLSR
+115 RGKIPQEIGHLSR

-148 FCSNLEVLNVSHNM
+148 FCSGLEVLNMSNNM
-162 LVGKIPNSWETLG
+162 LVGKIPNSLETLG

-183 LNSNELTGTIPKWL
+183 LESNELTGTIPKWL

-207 LRRNKLHGSI
+207 LMSNRLHGSI
-217 PGELEKLLN
+217 PIQLRKLQN
-226 LSILGVGENNLSGVI
+226 LSFLGVGDNKLSGII
-241 PLAIYNLSSLIFLS
+241 PPAIYNLSSLIS
-255 LVVNQL
+255 LHLGFNQF
-261 LHGQIPNDIGLT
+261 HGQIPNDIGLT
-273 LPNLQRI
+273 LPNLQAI
-280 FCGSNYFTGRLPISL
+280 FCGGNYFTGRLPISL

-309 NFSGPVPPNL
+309 NFNGPVPPNL

-324 LEWLTLEGNQLEN
+324 LEWLILNRNQLEN

-342 FSFLASLTNCSKLSV
+342 FSFIASLTNCSKLSE
-357 LDFGP
+357 LDLGL

-373 ANLSSRLHFLSIEN
+373 VNLSSKLESLSIHG
-387 NQISGRLPDGIG
+387 NQISGRLPDAIG
-399 NLIGLTSLSFYEN
+399 NLIGLTGLDLQHN

-418 PNSIGRLKK
+418 PNSIGRLE
-427 LYRLGSSNN
+427 RLNGLWSSDN
-436 QLSGTI
+436 QLSSII
-442 PSSIGNLTQLVYL
+442 PFSIGNLTQLLYL
-455 HLEGNNLKGEIPLT
+455 YLDGNNLEGEIPLN
-469 LENCRN
+469 LGNCRN
-475 LSDVNLSYNNVTG
+475 LLEVRLFSNSITG
-488 SIPKEVITSSII
+488 SIPKEVITSTIT

-520 TNLISLVLSH
+520 SNLISLVLSD
-530 NRLSGELPSTLGNCF
+530 NRLSREIPSTLGNCP
-545 MMEDLY
+545 MMEHLF
-551 MQGNLLT
+551 MQDNLFV
-558 GNIPSTFSA
+558 GNIPSSLSA
-567 LKSLKNLDLS
+567 LKSLHYLDLS
-577 TNNLSGQIPKYFQN
+577 RNNLSGQIPKYFQN
-591 FTLLHYL
+591 LTLLQYL
-598 NLSFNEFEGEVPYE
+598 NLSFNKFEGEVPHE
-612 GVFGNA
+612 GVFGNS
-618 SAVSVVGNRHLC
+618 SAVSVVGNQHLC
-630 GGIQKLELPPCKVQ
+630 GGIQKLRLPPCKVQ
-644 ASLKKNKWS
+644 AGLKKNKWS
-653 HNLKIVIPI
+653 HYLKIVIPI

-675 IFFTWARRSKRKASS
+675 IFFTWARISKRKASS
-690 MLQIQELFPKISF
+690 MLQTQEPFLKISF
-703 AKLSQA
+703 AELSQA

-722 SFGSVYKGIMG
+722 SFGSIYKGIMG

-800 DEWLHSNEVQ
+800 DEWLHSKEVQ
-810 VGVQNFSFIKRLNV
+810 VGVQNFSFIKRLNI

-878 SSLGTIGTIGYVA
+878 SSLGTIGTIGYIA
-891 PEYGMGGKAS
+891 PEYGTGGKAS
-901 TAGDVFSFGILLL
+901 MAGDVFSFGILLL
-914 EMITGKRPTDAL
+914 EMIIGKRPTDAI

-942 ERVMDIVDASLL
+942 ERVMDIVDPSLL

-979 EILITSARIGV
+979 EILITFVRIGV

-1005 VVAELCIIRDKFVG
+1005 VVAELCIIRDKFLG

>member
-1 MKKAYFLLQ
+1 
-10 FTIVLFLLLLSFQT
+10 
-24 YLATALSSVNET
+24 
-36 DKLALLA
+36 
-43 IKGRITQDIHGIMN
+43 MN

-71 TCSRRRKGRVTLL
+71 TCSRRHKGRVTLL
-84 SLERRG
+84 SLERGG

-115 QGKIPQEIGHLSR
+115 QGEIPQEIDHLSR
-128 LRFLNLSNNALQGE
+128 LRFLNLSFNALQGE

-148 FCSNLEVLNVSHNM
+148 FCSSLEVLNVSYNM
-162 LVGKIPNSWETLG
+162 LVGKIPNSLETLG

-183 LNSNELTGTIPKWL
+183 LESNNLTGTIPKWL
-197 GNASSLVQLS
+197 GNASSLVQLAVS
-207 LRRNKLHGSI
+207 RNKLHGSI
-217 PGELEKLLN
+217 PVQLQKLQN
-226 LSILGVGENNLSGVI
+226 LSYLGVSANNLVGIV
-241 PLAIYNLSSLIFLS
+241 PPVIYNLSSLVILR
-255 LVVNQL
+255 LALNQF
-261 LHGQIPNDIGLT
+261 HGQIPNDIGLT
-273 LPNLQRI
+273 LPNLQVI
-280 FCGSNYFTGRLPISL
+280 FCGTNYFTGRLPVSL

-302 EIGFEFN
+302 EIGFEVN
-309 NFSGPVPPNL
+309 NFNGHVPPNL

-324 LEWLTLEGNQLEN
+324 LKGLTLQENQLEN

-342 FSFLASLTNCSKLSV
+342 FSFLASLTNCSKLSL
-357 LDFGP
+357 LDFGA

-373 ANLSSRLHFLSIEN
+373 ANLSRRLEVLAMDY
-387 NQISGRLPDGIG
+387 NQISGRLPNGIG
-399 NLIGLTSLSFYEN
+399 NLIGLTSLFFDDN

-418 PNSIGRLKK
+418 PNSIGRLE
-427 LYRLGSSNN
+427 RLNGLWSPNN

-442 PSSIGNLTQLVYL
+442 PSSIGNLTQLLYL
-455 HLEGNNLKGEIPLT
+455 HLEGNNLKGEIPLN

-475 LSDVNLSYNNVTG
+475 LFEVNLSYNNITG
-488 SIPKEVITSSII
+488 PIPKEVITSTITF
-500 YLDFSRNFLSGLLP
+500 LDFSRNFLFGLLP

-520 TNLISLVLSH
+520 TNLISLFLAH
-530 NRLSGELPSTLGNCF
+530 NRLSGEIPSTLGNCP
-545 MMEDLY
+545 MMEDLH
-551 MQGNLLT
+551 MQDNLLT
-558 GNIPSTFSA
+558 GSIPSTFSA

-577 TNNLSGQIPKYFQN
+577 TNNLSGQIPKYLQN
-591 FTLLHYL
+591 LTLLHYL

-612 GVFGNA
+612 GAFGNA

-630 GGIQKLELPPCKVQ
+630 GGIQKLGLPPCKVQ

-662 VSCSILLAVLLFL
+662 VSCSILLAVLPFL

-690 MLQIQELFPKISF
+690 MSQTQEPFPKISF
-703 AKLSQA
+703 AELSQA

-759 EAMRNIRHRNLIK
+759 EAIRNIRHRNLIK

-780 DFKGVDFK
+780 DFKGIDFK

-800 DEWLHSNEVQ
+800 DEWLHSSDVQ
-810 VGVQNFSFIKRLNV
+810 VGVRNFSFIKRLNV

-891 PEYGMGGKAS
+891 PEYGMGIKAS
-901 TAGDVFSFGILLL
+901 MAGDVFSFGILLL
-914 EMITGKRPTDAL
+914 EMITGKRPTDAI

-979 EILITSARIGV
+979 EILITFARIGV

-1005 VVAELCIIRDKFVG
+1005 VVAELCIIRDKFLG
-1019 NHS
+1019 NRS